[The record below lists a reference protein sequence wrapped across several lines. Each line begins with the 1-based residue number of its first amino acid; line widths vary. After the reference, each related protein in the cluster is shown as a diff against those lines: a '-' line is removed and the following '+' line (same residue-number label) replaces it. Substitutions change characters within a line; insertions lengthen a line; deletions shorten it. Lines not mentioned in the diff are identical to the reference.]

1 MINTEIVKGALM
13 CAVWIILL
21 ISDCFLLVKVIKDEK
36 ASKLRL
42 KQIRQ
47 DIEAIHNNRSMN
59 IKTTFDDKSDLF
71 KKFIMT
77 FETINAD
84 FKDSQL
90 FITPDIAQNILS
102 EGVGKEIGEVG
113 IGSFGTVNG
122 IFFEVVGGSNAMYI
136 ARKIEMENML
146 NE

>member
-13 CAVWIILL
+13 CAVWVILL
-21 ISDCFLLVKVIKDEK
+21 IVDLFLLANVIKDGK

-42 KQIRQ
+42 KQICQ
-47 DIEAIHNNRSMN
+47 EIEAIQNNRS
-59 IKTTFDDKSDLF
+59 IAIETTFDDKSDFF

-84 FKDSQL
+84 FKESKL
-90 FITPDIAQNILS
+90 FITPDIAETILS
-102 EGVGKEIGEVG
+102 EGVGKEISEVG

-136 ARKIEMENML
+136 AKKIEMEKMI

>member
-59 IKTTFDDKSDLF
+59 IETTFDDKSDLF

>member
-1 MINTEIVKGALM
+1 MINAEIVKGALM
-13 CAVWIILL
+13 CAVWVILL
-21 ISDCFLLVKVIKDEK
+21 IGDLFLLAKIIKDGK

-47 DIEAIHNNRSMN
+47 EIDAIQKNRS
-59 IKTTFDDKSDLF
+59 ITIETTFDDKSDFF

-84 FKDSQL
+84 FKESKL
-90 FITPDIAQNILS
+90 FITPDIAETILS